1 MKKPFVALDLRQKF
15 ADRWEAQLG
24 HFYCQFEQ
32 GHLHPAIICA
42 DSLELVWRDV
52 LGDLFHNGPCSA
64 PPMRH
69 RLKFLSDNV
78 AQVLHRWNLNQIQ
91 LRLVNYKPSVLEV
104 LQAQSTGERIV
115 SFLISKEQIL
125 NFEEDRRDFIS
136 FLIHDLV
143 HASHFFTLDE
153 AEFTRQVLFSGWMLD
168 LEKKGVLKQLK
179 DFNPSLEPKIDYLV
193 SDMNTHSLHL
203 FKTLKSLVDQMN
215 SKFHQDLLSEHLPS
229 QLRPLWPQVNTV
241 QETDQFAQTFLDQFL
256 RCQAPLKVPDTAGS

>member
-1 MKKPFVALDLRQKF
+1 MKKPFVACDLRQKF

-24 HFYCQFEQ
+24 NLYAQFEQ
-32 GHLHPAIICA
+32 GLLHPASLCA
-42 DSLELVWRDV
+42 ESLELVWRDV
-52 LGDLFHNGPCSA
+52 LGDLFHNGPSRV

-78 AQVLHRWNLNQIQ
+78 DQVLHRWSLSQIQ

-104 LQAQSTGERIV
+104 LQAQSKGERIV
-115 SFLISKEQIL
+115 SFLISKQQIL
-125 NFEEDRRDFIS
+125 HFEEDRRDFIS

-153 AEFTRQVLFSGWMLD
+153 AEFTRQILFSRWMLD
-168 LEKKGVLKQLK
+168 LEKKGVLNQLK
-179 DFNPSLEPKIDYLV
+179 AFDSGLEPKIDYLV

-215 SKFHQDLLSEHLPS
+215 SKYHQDLLSDHLPV
-229 QLRPLWPQVNTV
+229 QLRALWPQVNTV

-256 RCQAPLKVPDTAGS
+256 RCQAPWEVPDTGGT